1 MVIPDFIL
9 YQKLDLNFITKFNC
23 WLKLKDEDSVQLVC
37 NVLRQPSVDIN
48 EFGIRMSDN
57 KWIFRKGNFVVMIED
72 DKETIIRKDEN
83 EYVVDY
89 IMYNNNEIYPIYL
102 KGRKYI
108 LNGEEYEKYLSYLD
122 KKILIGKSKLTII
135 LGNKHLDVDRGD
147 RVYVSRHSISIIYDN
162 VTKVINNKGIA
173 SYFNFKGDYLGFIQS
188 YGNIYRSSEGIIV
201 SSKKGNIGICIDDA
215 YLIGEFSGGLLIL
228 CGESLKQYYNTGWRE
243 IERNIDSEFF
253 VNSNRNLFGILK
265 NGKLYIFDNNFNK
278 LFIFDNVTS
287 FNFNFKRIYL
297 VSNDG
302 TVGIATLEDNYKPIK
317 VINRNNSIQ
326 NPIILQVDE
335 NYSHSFN
342 IKNGKMLDI
351 KVVED
356 KKKIVLIEPFEYS
369 KDSLEISAGNTFF
382 SFMYTIPYTS
392 QLPKIEFSNAKIL
405 AADEGGALI
414 GNPDKNALLMFNI
427 KYSIPTRS
435 QITFTI
441 EALSQIYKLTTMEN
455 YGKKSLKIPLTINN
469 LKLSDVQVNV
479 YAHVDDRLVASLEFL
494 APMEIVRKKANLNR
508 NKIIIINN
516 SVKKE
521 VAIVKNEIFEWKEL
535 FEYPLEYKGIL
546 FGKVGEK
553 IEVDGEKIIVRDGY
567 DLVKIVKDNGNYIRE
582 YLLISIKNPIK
593 SINAELKGDQL
604 IIKLDMEPNIPFE
617 IFYGPHSFRG
627 ISKEGN
633 HIIFPIEPVYN
644 SIKIRAYTQG
654 FTWES
659 QYDLVNII
667 KLSISMA
674 LSEAM
679 AIKEVLS
686 NFGIV

>member
-1 MVIPDFIL
+1 MAIPDFIL

-122 KKILIGKSKLTII
+122 KKILIGKRKLTII
-135 LGNKHLDVDRGD
+135 LGNKRLDVDRGD
-147 RVYVSRHSISIIYDN
+147 RVYVSNHSISIIYDSG
-162 VTKVINNKGIA
+162 TKVINNEGIA

-243 IERNIDSEFF
+243 IERNIDSEFL

-278 LFIFDNVTS
+278 LSIFDNVTS
-287 FNFNFKRIYL
+287 FNFNSKRIYL
-297 VSNDG
+297 VSNDR

-342 IKNGKMLDI
+342 IKNGRVLDI

-382 SFMYTIPYTS
+382 SFTYTIPYTS
-392 QLPKIEFSNAKIL
+392 QLPKIEFSNAKIF

-441 EALSQIYKLTTMEN
+441 EALSQIYKFTTMEN

-494 APMEIVRKKANLNR
+494 APMEIVRKEANLNR

-516 SVKKE
+516 SVEKE

-553 IEVDGEKIIVRDGY
+553 IEVDGEMIIVRDGY

-582 YLLISIKNPIK
+582 YLLIGIKNPIN

-617 IFYGPHSFRG
+617 IFYGPYSFRG
-627 ISKEGN
+627 ISKEVN
-633 HIIFPIEPVYN
+633 HIIFPIEPIYN
-644 SIKIRAYTQG
+644 SIKIRAYTHG

-674 LSEAM
+674 LSEAV

>member
-1 MVIPDFIL
+1 MAIPDFIL
-9 YQKLDLNFITKFNC
+9 YQKLDLNFVTKFNC

-89 IMYNNNEIYPIYL
+89 IMYNNSEIYPIYL

-122 KKILIGKSKLTII
+122 KKILIGKRKLTII
-135 LGNKHLDVDRGD
+135 LGNKRLDVDRGD
-147 RVYVSRHSISIIYDN
+147 RVYVSKHSISIIYDSG
-162 VTKVINNKGIA
+162 TKVINNEGIA

-243 IERNIDSEFF
+243 IERNIDSEFL

-278 LFIFDNVTS
+278 LSIFDNVTS
-287 FNFNFKRIYL
+287 FNFNSKRIYL
-297 VSNDG
+297 VSNDR

-342 IKNGKMLDI
+342 IKNGRVLDI

-382 SFMYTIPYTS
+382 SFTYTIPYTS
-392 QLPKIEFSNAKIL
+392 QLPKIEFSNAKIF

-441 EALSQIYKLTTMEN
+441 EALSQIYKFTTMEN

-494 APMEIVRKKANLNR
+494 APMEIVRKEANLNR

-516 SVKKE
+516 SVEKE

-553 IEVDGEKIIVRDGY
+553 IEVDGEMIIVRDGY

-582 YLLISIKNPIK
+582 YLLIGIKNPIK

-617 IFYGPHSFRG
+617 IFYGPYSFRG
-627 ISKEGN
+627 ISKEVN
-633 HIIFPIEPVYN
+633 HIIFPIEPIYN
-644 SIKIRAYTQG
+644 SIKIRAYTHG

-674 LSEAM
+674 LSEAV